1 MEALV
6 MAGGKGTRMGKCGL
20 EKPLQVIGVKHTV
33 MRVVEALS
41 GSKNI
46 DRVLVSVSSNT
57 PGTERYLKNWSVE
70 TIRTSGEGYVEDLH
84 AALSTMSGKYVIS
97 SPSDLPLLRTY
108 TIDAF
113 IDFFNK
119 KKADSAIAVVDKD
132 TVINTGIMP
141 SYLMELGGKE
151 WVISGLCILDR
162 EKTLSG
168 QYLDERYFKTD
179 WVDLAINVNTNHE
192 LEMTRQ
198 FFADYTKYA
207 NFRY

>member
-6 MAGGKGTRMGKCGL
+6 MAGGKGTRMGRCGF
-20 EKPLQVIGVKHTV
+20 EKPLQVIGVKQTV

-41 GSKNI
+41 GSDNI
-46 DRVLVSVSSNT
+46 DRILVSVSSNT
-57 PGTERYLKNWSVE
+57 PDTERCLKDWGVE

-84 AALSTMSGKYVIS
+84 AALSTMGGKYVIS

-113 IDFFNK
+113 IDFFNGIRT
-119 KKADSAIAVVDKD
+119 DSAIAVVDRD
-132 TVINTGIMP
+132 TVINTGIVP
-141 SYLMELGGKE
+141 SYLTEIDGKE
-151 WVISGLCILDR
+151 WVISGLCIMDR

-168 QYLDERYFKTD
+168 QYLDESYFKTD
-179 WVDLAINVNTNHE
+179 WVDLAINVNTNYE

-198 FFADYTKYA
+198 FFADHI
-207 NFRY
+207 